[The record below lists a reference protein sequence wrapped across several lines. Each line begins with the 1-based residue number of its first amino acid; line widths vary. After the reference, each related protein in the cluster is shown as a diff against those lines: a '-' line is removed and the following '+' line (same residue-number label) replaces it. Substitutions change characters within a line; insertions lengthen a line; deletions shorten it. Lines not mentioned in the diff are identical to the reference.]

1 MTVCMAHLL
10 LLAGPKD
17 LGRLMGRLCARAG
30 NEDKGGTFL
39 RGVGDQTGRVG
50 SGGFLFAVDNH
61 VV

>member
-39 RGVGDQTGRVG
+39 RGVGDQTGSVG
-50 SGGFLFAVDNH
+50 SGGF
-61 VV
+61 